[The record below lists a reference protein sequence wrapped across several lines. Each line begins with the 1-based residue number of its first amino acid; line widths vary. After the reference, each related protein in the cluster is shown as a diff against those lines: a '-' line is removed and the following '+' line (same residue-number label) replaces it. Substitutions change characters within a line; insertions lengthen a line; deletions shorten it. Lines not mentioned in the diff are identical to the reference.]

1 MRCRQRHCFVGFIFE
16 RKRARQVFRLN
27 TQLQCCALELGK
39 NTTLLTPEANS
50 MVLRQAIFELGGS
63 SSEPISARKIG
74 HLFFALILDAARFNL
89 DRATL
94 RSMPKNE
101 KYRLDAP
108 LFLIFRPKIFA
119 LLYQKIKASQDSS

>member
-1 MRCRQRHCFVGFIFE
+1 MGFIFE
-16 RKRARQVFRLN
+16 RKRARQVFRLK

-50 MVLRQAIFELGGS
+50 IVLRQAIFEIGGS
-63 SSEPISARKIG
+63 SSEPIRALRSG
-74 HLFFALILDAARFNL
+74 HLFFALMLDASCPNL

-101 KYRLDAP
+101 KYRLLDMP
-108 LFLIFRPKIFA
+108 LFLIVRPNFFA
-119 LLYQKIKASQDSS
+119 LLYQKRYILSK